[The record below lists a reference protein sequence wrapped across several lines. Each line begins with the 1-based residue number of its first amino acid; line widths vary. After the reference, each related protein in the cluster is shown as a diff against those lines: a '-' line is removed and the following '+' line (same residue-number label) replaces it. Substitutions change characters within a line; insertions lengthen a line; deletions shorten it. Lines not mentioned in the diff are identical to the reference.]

1 MVVGLFAVNTAGYAA
16 ERTITLRDWTGRGF
30 APEVVGYEV
39 PAAGAEKLRMAGP
52 DGKPLPVQ
60 IAPGGA
66 RDRALLL
73 FPADLPR
80 DATVAYQVSDRGES
94 GSAEAGVKAAGET
107 IVLFNSLLAVCVP
120 KAQERT
126 GAAVK
131 SLPPPI
137 LAFQSAGGP
146 WRGAG
151 KMLGEA
157 KAETFRV
164 IQAAAGPVRAEIR
177 YEIDYAG
184 GGMYCCTV
192 RVDAREPIA
201 EVFEEYDLARRS
213 RNQSGPDFQS
223 GQDSLKSRPTTE
235 RQDGLQNRPTSGA
248 SDAEI
253 ALQYAGWEL
262 DLAAGWQPQQAEWIR
277 GMGNGGYEV
286 ETKSLA
292 EFASKD
298 VKAGGGGYGTGGT
311 SKQPGESQ
319 SGGRHI
325 CRLLAPDSNWSG
337 DQANYI
343 GLSADKTLAG
353 VVLLHKGSWRR
364 SNNLPVWSSGSTLA
378 VQFPIGCRPLSWLAE
393 ITSESSPFS
402 MHEHDP
408 NLPATFGRRV
418 WGLQL
423 AAVDREPKGSRHGD
437 GVFFRGRVFYGILG
451 LDRYKDLVLSW
462 EDKQVAYPRLFL
474 CPDELERMKRQ
485 WQNSPVKEG
494 LAKLYMVTGDESRA
508 RTELARTLVMS
519 SPNQLTRPMLLLDGQ
534 VWASGIPDEPAPWRG
549 RSEVQFGLAA
559 GVESGKQ
566 DLKVVQWQW
575 PAMPPAPA
583 RAALP

>member
-1 MVVGLFAVNTAGYAA
+1 MACLPSAAGYAA

-39 PAAGAEKLRMAGP
+39 PAAGAEKLRVAGP

-60 IAPGGA
+60 IAPGAA

-80 DATVAYQVSDRGES
+80 DATVAFKVSDRGES
-94 GSAEAGVKAAGET
+94 APAEAGTKAEGET
-107 IVLFNSLLAVCVP
+107 IVLFNSLLAVRVP
-120 KAQERT
+120 KVQERT
-126 GAAVK
+126 GTAVK
-131 SLPPPI
+131 DLPPPI
-137 LAFQSAGGP
+137 LAFQFAGGP

-151 KMLGEA
+151 KMLGETKVEA
-157 KAETFRV
+157 FRV
-164 IQAAAGPVRAEIR
+164 IQSATGPVRAEIR
-177 YEIDYAG
+177 YEIDYADG
-184 GGMYCCTV
+184 GTYRCTV

-201 EVFEEYDLARRS
+201 EVIEEYDLQGA
-213 RNQSGPDFQS
+213 P
-223 GQDSLKSRPTTE
+223 QD
-235 RQDGLQNRPTSGA
+235 
-248 SDAEI
+248 
-253 ALQYAGWEL
+253 AGWEL

-286 ETKSLA
+286 ETKPLA
-292 EFASKD
+292 EFSSKD

-311 SKQPGESQ
+311 SKQPGESR
-319 SGGRHI
+319 GGLRHI

-343 GLSADKTLAG
+343 GVSADQTLAG

-364 SNNLPVWSSGSTLA
+364 PNNLPVWSGGSALA
-378 VQFPIGCRPLSWLAE
+378 VQFPIGCRPLSWLSE

-423 AAVDREPKGSRHGD
+423 APVDREPKGSHHGD
-437 GVFFRGRVFYGILG
+437 GVFFRGRVFYGVLG

-462 EDKQVAYPRLFL
+462 ADKKIAYPRLFL
-474 CPDELERMKRQ
+474 RPDEIERMKRQ
-485 WQNSPVKEG
+485 WQNSPVKDG

-508 RTELARTLVMS
+508 RTELA
-519 SPNQLTRPMLLLDGQ
+519 
-534 VWASGIPDEPAPWRG
+534 
-549 RSEVQFGLAA
+549 
-559 GVESGKQ
+559 
-566 DLKVVQWQW
+566 DLKTSAVSSRLRPHHACDGTSPQFPLVLGHGRGCLVVAWVAGRG
-575 PAMPPAPA
+575 PAGAP
-583 RAALP
+583 RAVGAGGLPVCRRRRDEQRHRHASRQS